1 MQRRAKMIRP
11 VLQALIPAL
20 LLAACVTAPQGLPP
34 ESPSIETPPAPQP
47 GAAPGIVIPPADAGR
62 PLPPVVPV
70 PPQQPPRPPYP
81 SEREGVAQVLRLIPP
96 KATDRNGW
104 AEDIFRA
111 FAAQQLAPTQA
122 QFCAA
127 IAVIEQESSFVA
139 DPPVPGLG
147 HIVREELYRKA
158 AGYLVPPV
166 VVDMALLKPSRDGR
180 SYGKRIDALRTE
192 REMNSLFNEM
202 VAELP
207 DFAKALGNKNPI
219 RTGGPMQ
226 VSVSFAEDY
235 LQTHRYPYPRRGTVR
250 DEVFT
255 RRGGVYFGIANL
267 LDYPASYPSPL
278 YRFADFNAGRYA
290 SRNAAFQAAV
300 ARLSGRKLTLD
311 GDLLRY
317 RDGQALR
324 EQSSTELALLG
335 LAGKLGLNAS
345 EIRRDLLLEKSAAF
359 AQSPLWL
366 RVMAQADHVAGKPVA
381 RELLP
386 QIQLQSPK
394 ITRKLTTE
402 WFAKRVD
409 GRWQA
414 CMQR

>member
-1 MQRRAKMIRP
+1 MYRRAKMIRP
-11 VLQALIPAL
+11 ALHTLIPAL
-20 LLAACVTAPQGLPP
+20 LLTACVTAPQGLPP
-34 ESPSIETPPAPQP
+34 DSPPIEAPAAQQAGALPGAAVPPADGSRPPAPTL
-47 GAAPGIVIPPADAGR
+47 PA
-62 PLPPVVPV
+62 L
-70 PPQQPPRPPYP
+70 PQQPPRPAYP
-81 SEREGVAQVLRLIPP
+81 PEREGVAQLLRLIPP
-96 KATDRNGW
+96 KAADRNGW

-158 AGYLVPPV
+158 AAYLVPPL

-192 REMNSLFNEM
+192 REMNGLFNEM

-226 VSVSFAEDY
+226 VSVSFAEEY
-235 LQTHRYPYPRRGTVR
+235 LQTHRYPYARHGTVR

-300 ARLSGRKLTLD
+300 ARLSGRKLALD

-317 RDGQALR
+317 RDGKPLAD
-324 EQSSTELALLG
+324 QSSTEAGLLAMST
-335 LAGKLGLNAS
+335 KLSMTPG
-345 EIRRDLLLEKSAAF
+345 EIRRDLLQEKTAAF
-359 AQSPLWL
+359 MQTPLWL
-366 RVMAQADHVAGKPVA
+366 RVMAQADRAAGRAVP
-381 RELLP
+381 REVLP

-402 WFAKRVD
+402 WFARRVE
-409 GRWQA
+409 GRWQT